1 MRRDFKLPQED
12 REFLDIRGFKWE
24 TIQNGVEQWLVL
36 HDFPIPAGYNVE
48 KATAAVLIVA
58 GYPDSP
64 LDMIYFDPHLARLD
78 NRSISNL
85 SPRMIDGKN
94 FQQWSR
100 HRTGEN
106 PWRPGDDCISTHLS
120 LATHYLEN
128 ELTRN

>member
-12 REFLDIRGFKWE
+12 REFLDTRGFQWE
-24 TIQNGVEQWLVL
+24 TILNGNEQWLVL
-36 HDFPIPAGYNVE
+36 HDFPIPGGYNVE
-48 KATAAVLIVA
+48 EVIAAVLIVA

-64 LDMIYFDPHLARLD
+64 LDMIYFYPHLARLD
-78 NRSISNL
+78 NRSIPNL

-120 LATHYLEN
+120 LVTHYLKN

>member
-12 REFLDIRGFKWE
+12 RKFLDACGFKWE
-24 TIQNGVEQWLVL
+24 TILNGNEQWLLL
-36 HDFPIPAGYNVE
+36 HDFPIPGGYNVE

-64 LDMIYFDPHLARLD
+64 LDMIYFKPSLARLD
-78 NRSISNL
+78 NRPIPNL
-85 SPRMIDGKN
+85 TPRIIDN
-94 FQQWSR
+94 QDFQQWSR

-106 PWRPGDDCISTHLS
+106 PWQPGDDCISTHLS
-120 LATHYLEN
+120 LANHYLKN

>member
-12 REFLDIRGFKWE
+12 REFLDIRGFQWE

-36 HDFPIPAGYNVE
+36 YDFPIPAGYNVE

-106 PWRPGDDCISTHLS
+106 PWRPGEDCISTHLS
-120 LATHYLEN
+120 LAAHYLKN